1 MKLTK
6 SHALLILASLGFSF
20 ILIFSTLLKES
31 GISSLQQVFSR
42 ITISLPLLLILTAG
56 KIKLKKKDITY
67 FAATGLVFSAF
78 LLSALSSIA
87 LGCPV
92 PVTVA
97 LIYTQP
103 FFTAI
108 IAFISKREKITPQ
121 KLAIVI
127 TGMLG
132 AFLASGI
139 TTFSELSL
147 NMGILPALLGG
158 FLYAVYLHLKRTP
171 KKDYSPLQALFN
183 TFLLAVPFTSILGLL
198 LGITVKNPILI
209 GFTIPNSY
217 QLILLLSFSIFST
230 VLPYGL
236 LNYVRTSEVSPTTE
250 GTLLLLDP
258 ALHVLWATIILR
270 QSITEIQYLGVVIVL
285 CSALLMTKTKPKI

>member
-6 SHALLILASLGFSF
+6 NHALLILASLGFSF

-67 FAATGLVFSAF
+67 FAATGLTFSAF

-139 TTFSELSL
+139 TTFSELKINL
-147 NMGILPALLGG
+147 GILPALLGG

-230 VLPYGL
+230 TIPYGL

>member
-1 MKLTK
+1 LKLTK

-230 VLPYGL
+230 TIPYGL